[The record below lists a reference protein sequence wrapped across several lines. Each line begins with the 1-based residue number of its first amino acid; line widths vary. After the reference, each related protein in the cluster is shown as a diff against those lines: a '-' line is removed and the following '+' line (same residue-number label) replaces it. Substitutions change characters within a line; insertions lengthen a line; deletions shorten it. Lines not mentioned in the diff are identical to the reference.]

1 MFICSAWLLLGVSK
15 PSTPPGRALFNPQ
28 LPLSAH
34 GDLSSISPVGITYA
48 RCGSPGNEPKTEKKK
63 HIQEKHVSWFEKQWE
78 QIHSRVWAW
87 LWESGR
93 EHVCSLRA
101 VVLDFPSFVIFV
113 FLKKNSC
120 HFFPALS
127 RLGWL
132 SSLVFLCPECDS
144 FCLTWQ
150 FNWKKLSFFWVK
162 Q

>member
-15 PSTPPGRALFNPQ
+15 PSTPPGRALSNPQ

-93 EHVCSLRA
+93 EHVCSIRA

-113 FLKKNSC
+113 FLKIFLVIFFLHFPDWADCQVLFFFVQNATLFASLDNLTEKNF
-120 HFFPALS
+120 HFLS
-127 RLGWL
+127 
-132 SSLVFLCPECDS
+132 
-144 FCLTWQ
+144 
-150 FNWKKLSFFWVK
+150 
-162 Q
+162 